1 LTPPSAPSRLPYPG
15 LRSFRREE
23 SDLFFGREDCIN
35 TMVDRLAAT
44 RFLGVLGS
52 SGTGKSS
59 VVKTGLLDALDL
71 GLMAPAGSTWRVI
84 DMRPGGA
91 PLTNLAQKL
100 LESARPEGSSPVGEG
115 DAALLRAF
123 LLRGPRS
130 IVEWCA
136 DGHLPE
142 HTNLLLLVD
151 QFEELFR
158 YQDYAG
164 REEAEAFAALL
175 IESARQTRFPIYVAL
190 TMRSEYLGACALID
204 GLAEAISAGMF
215 LIPRM
220 TREQCR
226 AAIVGPATVCGFK
239 IEDALAN
246 RMLNDLAAFAPWD
259 DRSSR
264 DQLDRLGRRADQLPL
279 LQYCLNRMWSSAN
292 VGAAGAAVTLTV
304 ADYERIGGL
313 SGALDGHAN
322 EILSSLGA
330 GRRPIA
336 ERVFR
341 ALTDGATVTE
351 AVRRPTRFGE
361 LVEICDGDEA
371 AVRAVADA
379 FRAPGCN
386 FLAPELDPNHTK
398 PLEAGTIVDISHES
412 LIRQWKQLSEWLEKE
427 ARAARQWRRL
437 LDRFEDR
444 QPLPDFE
451 LDNLRLWQVEER
463 PNAAWAR
470 RYRGDYSAIMEF
482 AVGSERWARR
492 FAPATLPLFGFL
504 WYFTGLIFVVGIEAL
519 VFGSTTAVIPPL
531 GWHAINSTAVA
542 ATCAFGL
549 WRYDRFSLRRAM
561 VAAVTI
567 FAATFLL
574 VGVAFWISFASGLS
588 VLFTSI
594 LAVILPPPIVVACLA
609 VFEPRIRKTFIWVP
623 LVFTFPTI
631 VIFLGLLSTNQ
642 NVKNVLAFVAWC
654 IWCSVFGFQLR
665 QLGLQ
670 RNPRHRRAIEAL
682 KVGLLAPATFII
694 VALFIGIVVLAHVET
709 AEPWNSLLGWVVN
722 SAAATI
728 PIAYGQWRLRAIPL
742 TEVMRAEIAAFLLTF
757 GFGAALILYLLS
769 HDFSSA
775 ESIHL
780 VAAISFWTFPL
791 IGFSIFDRV
800 FAHMWPWLLSLG
812 LFLFPYGTLL
822 LLYHK
827 GYLHMSN
834 DQLNFCIGLIATIW
848 FTAIG
853 YWMQC
858 PVAYRTEKPKPA
870 AA

>member
-1 LTPPSAPSRLPYPG
+1 MTPDPATSRLPYPG

-100 LESARPEGSSPVGEG
+100 LESAHPEGANPVGEA
-115 DAALLRAF
+115 DVALLRAF

-246 RMLNDLAAFAPWD
+246 RVLNDLAAFAPWD

-279 LQYCLNRMWSSAN
+279 LQYCLNRMWSSAS
-292 VGAAGAAVTLTV
+292 AGVAGGPITLTI

-313 SGALDGHAN
+313 SGALDAHAN

-330 GRRPIA
+330 ERRPIA

-361 LVEICDGDEA
+361 LAEICDGDEA
-371 AVRAVADA
+371 GVRAVVDA
-379 FRAPGCN
+379 FRASGCN
-386 FLAPELDPNHTK
+386 FLAPELDPNHPK
-398 PLEAGTIVDISHES
+398 PLETGTIVDISHES

-437 LDRFEDR
+437 LDRLEDK
-444 QPLPDFE
+444 QPMQGAE
-451 LDNLRLWQVEER
+451 LSNMQGWRDEDR

-470 RYRGDYSAIMEF
+470 RYGGDFRGATAFIDWSQLQQ
-482 AVGSERWARR
+482 RR
-492 FAPATLPLFGFL
+492 NAPIVLP
-504 WYFTGLIFVVGIEAL
+504 FVCL
-519 VFGSTTAVIPPL
+519 T
-531 GWHAINSTAVA
+531 
-542 ATCAFGL
+542 
-549 WRYDRFSLRRAM
+549 
-561 VAAVTI
+561 
-567 FAATFLL
+567 
-574 VGVAFWISFASGLS
+574 SF
-588 VLFTSI
+588 
-594 LAVILPPPIVVACLA
+594 IVVALIVLGAFNLAFDSSDLPWYVLHGVWALTIAFTCSFAFWQYAEFALRRSIFAGLTIVVVSFGLDVIFMILLTSRGFNLEDASFRWNVTLAAPTLVTTLA
-609 VFEPRIRKTFIWVP
+609 VFEPTPRRLSIWLMMVLTWIFEVIIIAVVARLLGP
-623 LVFTFPTI
+623 NSSGSVFLMT
-631 VIFLGLLSTNQ
+631 LLA
-642 NVKNVLAFVAWC
+642 VC
-654 IWCSVFGFQLR
+654 IWFAVYGLRLRRSHVPSDGGGYSWWRAACSLA
-665 QLGLQ
+665 GLFS
-670 RNPRHRRAIEAL
+670 
-682 KVGLLAPATFII
+682 LLAI
-694 VALFIGIVVLAHVET
+694 V
-709 AEPWNSLLGWVVN
+709 
-722 SAAATI
+722 AAATEVAFFPKLDEPPWRWLIDAGVYGSGVPAITLAFGLWSYCGFEPRRAVTSGITIFAIVLI
-728 PIAYGQWRLRAIPL
+728 PNIAWQ
-742 TEVMRAEIAAFLLTF
+742 AFLMET
-757 GFGAALILYLLS
+757 GVSQIEA
-769 HDFSSA
+769 
-775 ESIHL
+775 
-780 VAAISFWTFPL
+780 SFWA
-791 IGFSIFDRV
+791 G
-800 FAHMWPWLLSLG
+800 LL
-812 LFLFPYGTLL
+812 FYTP
-822 LLYHK
+822 
-827 GYLHMSN
+827 
-834 DQLNFCIGLIATIW
+834 
-848 FTAIG
+848 AILEQIHG
-853 YWMQC
+853 NWRY
-858 PVAYRTEKPKPA
+858 PA
-870 AA
+870 LAK